1 MTATA
6 PVLEKQGHGLGEDQG
21 HDQNLSEDQRQ
32 REGQREGRREGRR
45 EGQPVGQRDGEAVAA
60 SPGAAD
66 AVATVAAAAP
76 SAATAAPTSSEVPV
90 QRWKR
95 GAVTQT
101 TDFVTEQVPVALVYH
116 GVPHVVMLASPADL
130 EDYAVGFTVSE
141 GLASPSEI
149 QSVEVDLL
157 AESIEVKIGI
167 AGERFSELLRRR
179 RNLTGRSGCGLCGAE
194 TVEEAIR
201 PAVQVTSGLKVSS
214 ADLHAALIQLESL
227 QPVNA
232 RTGSIHAAAWV
243 VPGKGIQFVRED
255 VGRHNALDKVI
266 GALVRTGTDVTAGYA
281 VITSRASFEMV
292 QKAAAAGISFLVAV
306 SAPTGLAIRMA
317 EQTGLTLVGF
327 ARRDQHVVYAHPER
341 LQ

>member
-1 MTATA
+1 M
-6 PVLEKQGHGLGEDQG
+6 GD
-21 HDQNLSEDQRQ
+21 
-32 REGQREGRREGRR
+32 
-45 EGQPVGQRDGEAVAA
+45 AA
-60 SPGAAD
+60 SALKD
-66 AVATVAAAAP
+66 EAP
-76 SAATAAPTSSEVPV
+76 ALTSAEVPV

-95 GAVTQT
+95 GELTST
-101 TDFVTEQVPVALVYH
+101 TDFVTEEVPVALVYH

-141 GLASPSEI
+141 GLVGDPREI
-149 QSVEVDLL
+149 QSVEVEHG
-157 AESIEVKIGI
+157 AESIEVRIGI

-201 PAVQVTSGLKVSS
+201 PPVQVAKGPTVTS

-227 QPVNA
+227 QPINA
-232 RTGSIHAAAWV
+232 RTGSIHAVAWV
-243 VPGKGIQFVRED
+243 VPGKGIQLVRED

-266 GALVRTGTDVTAGYA
+266 GALVRAGTDVTAGYA

-292 QKAAAAGISFLVAV
+292 QKAAAAGITFMVAV
-306 SAPTGLAIRMA
+306 SAPTAMAIRMA
-317 EQTGLTLVGF
+317 EQAGLTLVGF

-341 LQ
+341 LM

>member
-1 MTATA
+1 MSEPA
-6 PVLEKQGHGLGEDQG
+6 PILKKDT
-21 HDQNLSEDQRQ
+21 S
-32 REGQREGRREGRR
+32 
-45 EGQPVGQRDGEAVAA
+45 
-60 SPGAAD
+60 
-66 AVATVAAAAP
+66 AP
-76 SAATAAPTSSEVPV
+76 MSAEVPV
-90 QRWKR
+90 QRWKNGQLTR
-95 GAVTQT
+95 TS
-101 TDFVTEQVPVALVYH
+101 DFVTEEVPVALVYH
-116 GVPHVVMLASPADL
+116 GVPHVVMLATPADL

-141 GLASPSEI
+141 GLVGDPAEI
-149 QSVEVDLL
+149 QSVEVERA
-157 AESIEVKIGI
+157 AESIEVRIGI

-201 PAVQVTSGLKVSS
+201 PPVQVAKGPTVTS

-266 GALVRTGTDVTAGYA
+266 GALVRSGADIQAGYA

-292 QKAAAAGISFLVAV
+292 QKAAAAGITFVVAV
-306 SAPTGLAIRMA
+306 SAPTALAIRMA
-317 EQTGLTLVGF
+317 EQTGLTLIGF
-327 ARRDQHVVYAHPER
+327 ARRDQHVVYAHPHR
-341 LQ
+341 LAESLS